1 MEGPLF
7 PPQFHPIVTAWFQQR
22 FSEPSPPQRLGW
34 PLIAARKHTLILAPT
49 GSGKTLAAFLACIDA
64 LIHELLASQSSV
76 VSRQSS
82 VRPDPLRSGSL
93 APAGTHGRRPTTD
106 ASPGVCILYLSPLKA
121 LNYDIEK
128 NLREPLAGLAEEAR
142 RQGLEL
148 PEIRVGVRTGDTRSK
163 ERQQMVRRPPHILI
177 TTPES
182 LHLILTSQAKS
193 MLENVQFLILDE
205 IHALCNNKR
214 GVFTSLLLERLE
226 EVRRS
231 GVQGAPPR
239 SGGGGG

>member
-1 MEGPLF
+1 MPCSDEISFFL
-7 PPQFHPIVTAWFQQR
+7 PPVARWFR
-22 FSEPSPPQRLGW
+22 AALGEPTPAQRLGW
-34 PLIAARKHTLILAPT
+34 PAIAARKHTLILAPT
-49 GSGKTLAAFLACIDA
+49 GSGKTLAAFLACLDA
-64 LIHELLASQSSV
+64 LIRELLAAQGSGVGGQGSADTLLT
-76 VSRQSS
+76 
-82 VRPDPLRSGSL
+82 PDPRPLT
-93 APAGTHGRRPTTD
+93 PAL
-106 ASPGVCILYLSPLKA
+106 GVRILYVSPLKA

-193 MLENVQFLILDE
+193 ILESVQFLILDE

-214 GVFTSLLLERLE
+214 GVFTSLLFERLE
-226 EVRRS
+226 EVVS
-231 GVQGAPPR
+231 EGVGC
-239 SGGGGG
+239 SVL